1 MIKSYTKFLKLLLVL
16 GVFWGFSQESNA
28 SYPRKVV
35 VLQYTSTTC
44 PPCAT
49 ANPGFHKFLGENR
62 DYIVPLIFHTN
73 YPAPG
78 DPMYTINPAFNQ
90 FFITAAGN
98 PGIPAASINAG
109 PTIHPVTLL
118 NQNYLPITSFKG
130 TTSPVNIEVDLS
142 REGTDLIAKITVTS
156 TQALNNYLLRGI
168 VVEEDIK
175 YSAAPGSNGETEF
188 PWVPRT
194 SVIDKS
200 NYAETINLAANE
212 TKTFTYK
219 FNRNSQWQ
227 SGGFYVAA
235 YIQNTGGNREII
247 QGGESKKLFGV
258 NATSTSNRYLKA
270 APGESVEFTF
280 QLENK
285 NAFSIDNTISIDNT
299 NSKIPNGWTVVLS
312 KTDVTL
318 NANGKSNVKAT
329 ITPKKGAKG
338 IGNAIFNIIPESKNN
353 GGGDFKS
360 ISVNVLNTETE
371 LGIYYVDN
379 AQAGRLKTSLSV
391 SEKYSK
397 EYAGI
402 PLDVPEAI
410 TAYSPADFKYIMVVE
425 NQSSRFTLATNP
437 DLNILLN
444 TAVANKK
451 NVAVLSSFALLVT
464 LGKNSTNTG
473 YLNNLPQTTRD
484 LYLKTFNID
493 LLGQFNLVNNSNQI
507 LQLPTV
513 GVSGDPI
520 SDQMSFS
527 INSGTTNAQLYY
539 LSSVPALTIKSPA
552 DTKPC
557 FVVIQPD
564 GSATTIGVRREVNG
578 SKLVYLGFEVDN
590 LSSPLQNALLI
601 KNILE
606 YIAPITVIP
615 EDKPAITVNKDKI
628 EYGKLKV
635 GKSKSL
641 NVIITSEGKADLI
654 IESLN
659 IKFEDK
665 IFSIQNLPTLPLT
678 LKNGETLDLEIKF
691 TPTDFNEI
699 TDYLEITTNSEVPNM
714 DVTLVGTGTELD
726 QTKPIISA
734 STDFVAFGGVKVGE
748 TKEMTLSFTNIGV
761 DPLSITQMNLNL
773 LDGFFEILNVPSL
786 PLNIAGGSK
795 YDINIKFTPDAVKNY
810 TNAIIV
816 RSNSETNALYSI
828 PIAGIGEIKSSV
840 KEDGIAGDLS
850 LFSYNVGPNPIESQS
865 TITYTVAANVGAQNV
880 VMNLVDS
887 RGSVVRNILNSEVE
901 VGTYSID
908 INSAG
913 IATGNYLLVAT
924 VNGSSYNLPV
934 IIKK

>member
-28 SYPRKVV
+28 NYPRKVV

-200 NYAETINLAANE
+200 NYAETITLAANE

-219 FNRNSQWQ
+219 FDRNSQWQ

-235 YIQNTGGNREII
+235 YLQNAGGNKEII
-247 QGGESKKLFGV
+247 QGGESNNLFGV
-258 NATSTSNRYLKA
+258 NATATSKYLKT
-270 APGESVEFTF
+270 APGMPIEFSF
-280 QLENK
+280 QVENK
-285 NAFSIDNTISIDNT
+285 NAFSIDNSISIDNSK
-299 NSKIPNGWTVVLS
+299 SKIPNGWSVELS
-312 KTDVTL
+312 QANVSL
-318 NANGKSNVKAT
+318 NANGKSTIKAT
-329 ITPKKGAKG
+329 ITPKKGSKG
-338 IGNAIFNIIPESKNN
+338 IGQAIFNIIPESKNN
-353 GGGDFKS
+353 GGGDFNS
-360 ISVNVLNTETE
+360 VSVNVLNTETE

-379 AQAGRLKTSLSV
+379 AQAERLKTSLSV

-402 PLDVPEAI
+402 PLDVNEAI
-410 TAYSPADFKYIMVVE
+410 AAYTPADFKYIMVVE
-425 NQSSRFTLATNP
+425 NQSSRFTLATHPN
-437 DLNILLN
+437 LNSMLT

-451 NVAVLSSFALLVT
+451 NVAVLSSFAVLVT
-464 LGKNSTNTG
+464 LSKNSTNTG
-473 YLNNLPQTTRD
+473 YLNNLPQSTRD
-484 LYLKTFNID
+484 LYLKTFNFDMI
-493 LLGQFNLVNNSNQI
+493 GQFNLVTNNVI
-507 LQLPTV
+507 GRLATI

-520 SDQMSFS
+520 SNDMSFS
-527 INSGTTNAQLYY
+527 INSGTTNEKLYY
-539 LSSVPALTIKSPA
+539 LSTVPALKINNPS
-552 DTKPC
+552 DTKAC
-557 FVVIQPD
+557 FVVTQQD
-564 GSATTIGVRREVNG
+564 GSSVPIGVRREVNG
-578 SKLVYLGFEVDN
+578 SRLVYLGFEVDN
-590 LSSPLQNALLI
+590 LSSPLQNAQLI
-601 KNILE
+601 NNILE
-606 YIAPITVIP
+606 YIAPITTTPV
-615 EDKPAITVNKDKI
+615 DKPLIAVSTTKLDF
-628 EYGKLKV
+628 GKLKV
-635 GKSKSL
+635 GNTK
-641 NVIITSEGKADLI
+641 TSNFTINNEGNAELI
-654 IESLN
+654 IEE
-659 IKFEDK
+659 IRTKFENEAYV
-665 IFSIQNLPTLPLT
+665 I
-678 LKNGETLDLEIKF
+678 KNMPSFPNTIAVGGSLEITVEF
-691 TPTDFNEI
+691 TPTELGENSDF
-699 TDYLEITTNSEVPNM
+699 LEIVSNSEIITTEVEFKGE
-714 DVTLVGTGTELD
+714 GTAEENN
-726 QTKPIISA
+726 KPIISA
-734 STDFVAFGGVKVGE
+734 STDFLAFGGVEVGE

-761 DPLSITQMNLNL
+761 EPLSITQINLNL

-786 PLNIAGGSK
+786 PLTITAGSK
-795 YDINIKFTPDAVKNY
+795 YDVKIKFTPDAVKNY
-810 TNAIIV
+810 TNAIVV

-828 PIAGIGEIKSSV
+828 PIAGIGEITSSV

-865 TITYTVAANVGAQNV
+865 TITYTVASNVGAQNV
-880 VMNLVDS
+880 VMNLIDS